1 MSTFAPV
8 NRLLVILALV
18 FLSLP
23 ALAQRRLVVCD
34 VESLQPISQ
43 VSVRS
48 SAGVDIT
55 DSLGYFSV
63 PDTCKSLVF
72 THVNYESRL
81 LNLSEVRDTVFL
93 VSKYMSIREVVVFG
107 KGKNDEV
114 AERMNKMLVLDK
126 TDAQLLG
133 ANPSGGNLLGLIGH
147 AIGKLLPKSKSA
159 KRKQKAR
166 EIIENY

>member
-1 MSTFAPV
+1 MSTFAPM

-23 ALAQRRLVVCD
+23 TLAQRRLVVCD

>member
-1 MSTFAPV
+1 M

-23 ALAQRRLVVCD
+23 TLAQRRLVVCD

-72 THVNYESRL
+72 THVN
-81 LNLSEVRDTVFL
+81 
-93 VSKYMSIREVVVFG
+93 
-107 KGKNDEV
+107 
-114 AERMNKMLVLDK
+114 
-126 TDAQLLG
+126 
-133 ANPSGGNLLGLIGH
+133 
-147 AIGKLLPKSKSA
+147 
-159 KRKQKAR
+159 
-166 EIIENY
+166 

>member
-1 MSTFAPV
+1 MSTFAPM

>member
-1 MSTFAPV
+1 MSIFAPM

-23 ALAQRRLVVCD
+23 TLAQRRLVVCD

>member
-1 MSTFAPV
+1 M

-43 VSVRS
+43 VSVWS

>member
-1 MSTFAPV
+1 M

-23 ALAQRRLVVCD
+23 TLAQRRLVVCD

-93 VSKYMSIREVVVFG
+93 VSKYMSIRAVVVFG

>member
-1 MSTFAPV
+1 MSTFAPM

-93 VSKYMSIREVVVFG
+93 VSKYMSIREVVIFG

>member
-1 MSTFAPV
+1 M
-8 NRLLVILALV
+8 NRLLVILVLV
-18 FLSLP
+18 FLSLS

>member
-1 MSTFAPV
+1 M

-18 FLSLP
+18 FLSLL

>member
-1 MSTFAPV
+1 M

-23 ALAQRRLVVCD
+23 TLAQRRLVVCD

-48 SAGVDIT
+48 SAGVDFT

>member
-1 MSTFAPV
+1 MSTFAPM

-55 DSLGYFSV
+55 DSMGFFSV

>member
-1 MSTFAPV
+1 MSIFAPM

-18 FLSLP
+18 FLSLS